1 MTGRGAG
8 WLKTYWPHVFGS
20 IIAGVVGVPAAVAS
34 YRHGI
39 AVVDRSGDEAM
50 ASWLPMTTDGLLL
63 AALVALWVRRMTGR
77 TIGPVPWAAFGVGLV
92 MTVATN
98 LAGARQHI
106 PSGPIGVAHVEVV
119 GVALW
124 PPLCLAIVLELV
136 ALIVVPDQRTG
147 LTPGV
152 LAELEEGTGLPVM
165 PAGDGEAT
173 YLYRFLAE
181 DGALLYGGITWW
193 LQPRFAK
200 HRRVQSWWDEVAW
213 ITVTTYA
220 NRFDA
225 LADEIKMIETE
236 RPKYN
241 RAEGDIQDAASG
253 PRPMNHQ
260 PAGPLRRTGV
270 IDVADAVVEGN
281 SPADDTDLIEHLR
294 QWAAEEGAM
303 PSRERVRIKYSVGTK
318 RADRVRTAALT
329 TWPGHAPD
337 LVRLVPAQSDSD
349 DREASG

>member
-1 MTGRGAG
+1 MIRDRGAV
-8 WLKTYWPHVFGS
+8 WLKTYWPHTFGS

-77 TIGPVPWAAFGVGLV
+77 QTGVGPWAAFGVGLV

-136 ALIVVPDQRTG
+136 ALIVVPDRGQTRPVAVASLDETPVNQGERTDEELLPALRKIVEDEG
-147 LTPGV
+147 SMPGR
-152 LAELEEGTGLPVM
+152 
-165 PAGDGEAT
+165 EAV
-173 YLYRFLAE
+173 RK
-181 DGALLYGGITWW
+181 AL
-193 LQPRFAK
+193 
-200 HRRVQSWWDEVAW
+200 
-213 ITVTTYA
+213 
-220 NRFDA
+220 
-225 LADEIKMIETE
+225 
-236 RPKYN
+236 
-241 RAEGDIQDAASG
+241 
-253 PRPMNHQ
+253 
-260 PAGPLRRTGV
+260 GV
-270 IDVADAVVEGN
+270 G
-281 SPADDTDLIEHLR
+281 S
-294 QWAAEEGAM
+294 
-303 PSRERVRIKYSVGTK
+303 K
-318 RADRVRTAALT
+318 RADRLRALVQV
-329 TWPGHAPD
+329 P
-337 LVRLVPAQSDSD
+337 VRLVPAQSDSD